1 MKSISTSGETVT
13 ANVLV
18 PHVASSV
25 LSGICLFGAAAGQCT
40 EAAEPK

>member
-1 MKSISTSGETVT
+1 MKSISTSGKTVT

-18 PHVASSV
+18 PRVASSV

-40 EAAEPK
+40 EAAAPK